1 MNKKNPTATETKRDT
16 ARQAGGPNSGFP
28 AGPTGP
34 AGAVALEPRVFVV
47 DDDQSIRE
55 LLGWLMQR
63 HGLKAE
69 LFADAASF
77 LKAYR
82 PEHPGCL
89 ILDLHLPGMS
99 GLDLQSYLND
109 QGVVLPVIFLS
120 GGGNVST
127 AVRAVKGGAIDFIEK
142 PFDYKRIV
150 ALVKDC
156 VESDLAARHA
166 KAGGNPH
173 SDRLSLLS
181 QREREVLGLVIEG
194 RINREIAEALSISI
208 KTVEVHR
215 AHVMEKLGAKSIAQL
230 VQITLGV
237 EPVRANRS
245 P

>member
-1 MNKKNPTATETKRDT
+1 MTRKTAQPTDQKRDD
-16 ARQAGGPNSGFP
+16 AQSAASAHAAPRE
-28 AGPTGP
+28 
-34 AGAVALEPRVFVV
+34 LEPRVFVV

-63 HGLKAE
+63 HGLRAE

-77 LKAYR
+77 LDIYR
-82 PEHPGCL
+82 PDQPGCL

-120 GGGNVST
+120 GGADVSK
-127 AVRAVKGGAIDFIEK
+127 AVKAVKSGAVDFIEK

-156 VESDLAARHA
+156 VESDLAARRA
-166 KAGGNPH
+166 KAGANRH
-173 SDRLSLLS
+173 ADRFSMLS
-181 QREREVLGLVIEG
+181 QREREVLSLVIEG
-194 RINREIAEALSISI
+194 RINREIAETLSISI

-215 AHVMEKLGAKSIAQL
+215 AHVMEKLGAKSLAQL

-237 EPVRANRS
+237 EPPRTTGS

>member
-1 MNKKNPTATETKRDT
+1 MTKKSPAATEQKRDT
-16 ARQAGGPNSGFP
+16 ATDAGTARHASPSQ
-28 AGPTGP
+28 
-34 AGAVALEPRVFVV
+34 EPRVFVV

-63 HGLKAE
+63 HGLKVE
-69 LFADAASF
+69 LFADAAAF
-77 LKAYR
+77 LEIYR
-82 PEHPGCL
+82 PEYPGCL

-120 GGGNVST
+120 GGADVSK
-127 AVRAVKGGAIDFIEK
+127 AVKAVKSGAVDFIEK
-142 PFDYKRIV
+142 PFDYKQIV

-156 VESDLAARHA
+156 VERDLAARRA
-166 KAGGNPH
+166 KQDGNPH
-173 SDRLSLLS
+173 SGRLSMLS
-181 QREREVLGLVIEG
+181 QREREVLDLVIEG
-194 RINREIAEALSISI
+194 RINREIAETLSISI

-237 EPVRANRS
+237 EPVRSTRT